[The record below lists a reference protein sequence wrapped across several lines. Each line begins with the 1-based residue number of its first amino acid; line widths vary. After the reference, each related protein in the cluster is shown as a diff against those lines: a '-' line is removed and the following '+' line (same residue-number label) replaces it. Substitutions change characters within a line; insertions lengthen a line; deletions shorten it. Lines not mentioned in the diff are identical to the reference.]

1 MGESDRHRV
10 RSETE
15 NLSTVNSIRRQ
26 PHVQRTKAHELARA
40 RALSLSLSLRTQ
52 VREDEAPAFT
62 SPDADAT
69 FHWQMGQPASF
80 IVRVEDAAR
89 LDTVSKLV
97 LADATPAPAA
107 MALTKATVTGNVAEL
122 HVSWEPLPSSGGGSY
137 TLCFQA
143 ADTAGVKYEHCRLGT
158 RESER
163 CVTIDV
169 ARCRYIVRAR
179 ESLNDVAAHFHTDWV
194 QLWSLNPELRRPD
207 VEVGFNANS
216 SALGATIKTGHFYKV
231 DRGDYLS
238 AVAYK
243 FGTSVK
249 MLLHLNAVRAL
260 CLSLSLSLSLS
271 LTHARTHAHAHMCT
285 HILCTHMPVLTRKH
299 KCTHHTPHAQ
309 DLVGMQTSP
318 DAEGAVLPVGK
329 RLCII
334 PNSCLR
340 D

>member
-216 SALGATIKTGHFYKV
+216 SALGATIKTGHFYKL

-249 MLLHLNAVRAL
+249 MLLHLNAVRT
-260 CLSLSLSLSLS
+260 LSLSLSLSY
-271 LTHARTHAHAHMCT
+271 ARTHARACTYVYTYTVHAHASADTQTQM
-285 HILCTHMPVLTRKH
+285 
-299 KCTHHTPHAQ
+299 HTPHTTRAGPCGNA
-309 DLVGMQTSP
+309 DVTRCGGRSIACGEAALHHS
-318 DAEGAVLPVGK
+318 
-329 RLCII
+329 
-334 PNSCLR
+334 
-340 D
+340 